1 MPIFH
6 LMYFDIFLKISMN
19 VIQAV
24 VLSMVVKEHVI
35 ILMEVITAVVQADIT
50 LHQMEENVQVKK
62 RFFCSI
68 KNDVFRKKSI
78 LVRFKITQFY
88 RNLISHVELSHP
100 YAKCL
105 IKNNKILYSI

>member
-50 LHQMEENVQVKK
+50 LHQMEENVQVK
-62 RFFCSI
+62 RGFFAVL
-68 KNDVFRKKSI
+68 KMTFLEKKVFWFVSK
-78 LVRFKITQFY
+78 
-88 RNLISHVELSHP
+88 
-100 YAKCL
+100 
-105 IKNNKILYSI
+105 

>member
-24 VLSMVVKEHVI
+24 VLS

-105 IKNNKILYSI
+105 IKNNKTLYCI

>member
-6 LMYFDIFLKISMN
+6 LMYFHIKISMN

-24 VLSMVVKEHVI
+24 VLSMVVKEHAI

-62 RFFCSI
+62 RFFAVL
-68 KNDVFRKKSI
+68 KMTFLEKKYFGSFQNNAI
-78 LVRFKITQFY
+78 LSKF
-88 RNLISHVELSHP
+88 NLT
-100 YAKCL
+100 C
-105 IKNNKILYSI
+105 